1 MRKNR
6 SESGGVIIESVTNM
20 SSQTKA
26 IIIHSAHDL
35 RIGDVPLLDPGPGE
49 VEVTVTRG
57 GICGSDLHY
66 YHDGGFG
73 TVRLKEPMVLGHEI
87 AGTVTAI
94 GAGVTS
100 VQAGDRVAV
109 NPSLPCGTCRF
120 CLEGQP
126 IHCLQ
131 MRFYGSAMRFPH
143 VQGGFREKLVCTA
156 AQAVPTGNTTPPD
169 IAAFAEP
176 LAVCLH
182 AVRRAGPLAGR
193 RVLVTG
199 CGPIGALTILAAR
212 HAGAREI
219 VVTDIADPALAIA
232 LKIGADAAINTKD
245 APDALDAYKAD
256 KGYFDI
262 GFEASGNGRAL
273 ADAIACVMPRG
284 RIVQIGMGGEVAV
297 PLNLVASKEIELAGT
312 FRFFEEFTWAVELL
326 AKRAIDVT
334 PLLSA
339 TIHYTNPRSAFELA
353 SDRTKAMKVQLAF
366 D

>member
-1 MRKNR
+1 
-6 SESGGVIIESVTNM
+6 M
-20 SSQTKA
+20 SRYVKA
-26 IIIHSAHDL
+26 VIIHSAHDL
-35 RIGDVPLLDPGPGE
+35 RMGDVPLLDPGPGE

-73 TVRLKEPMVLGHEI
+73 TVRVKEPMVLGHEI
-87 AGTVTAI
+87 AGTVSAI

-100 VQAGDRVAV
+100 VQPGDKVAV
-109 NPSLPCGTCRF
+109 NPSLACGACRY
-120 CLEGQP
+120 CLEGLP
-126 IHCLQ
+126 AHCLS

-156 AQAVPTGNTTPPD
+156 AQAVPTGIATPAD

-182 AVRRAGPLAGR
+182 AIRRAGPVAGR
-193 RVLVTG
+193 RVLITG
-199 CGPIGALTILAAR
+199 CGPIGALTLLAAR

-219 VVTDIADPALAIA
+219 VVTDIAAPALAIA
-232 LKIGADAAINTKD
+232 MKIGADAALNTKD
-245 APDALDAYKAD
+245 APESLEPYKLD

-262 GFEASGNGRAL
+262 AFEASGNGRAL
-273 ADAIACVMPRG
+273 ADAIACVAPRG

-297 PLNLVASKEIELAGT
+297 PLGQIAAKEIELAGT
-312 FRFFEEFTWAVELL
+312 FRFFEEFNWAVELL
-326 AKRAIDVT
+326 AKRAIDVV

-339 TIHYTNPRSAFELA
+339 TIPYTNARSAFEMA
-353 SDRTKAMKVQLAF
+353 SDRNRAMKVQLAF

>member
-1 MRKNR
+1 
-6 SESGGVIIESVTNM
+6 M
-20 SSQTKA
+20 SRTVKA
-26 IIIHSAHDL
+26 VVIHSAHDL
-35 RIGDVPLLDPGPGE
+35 RMGDVPLLDPGPGE

-73 TVRLKEPMVLGHEI
+73 TVRVKEPMVLGHEI
-87 AGTVTAI
+87 AGTVSAI

-100 VQAGDRVAV
+100 VKPGDKVAV
-109 NPSLPCGTCRF
+109 NPSLACGTCRY
-120 CLEGQP
+120 CLEGLP
-126 IHCLQ
+126 AHCLS

-143 VQGGFREKLVCTA
+143 VQGGFRERLVCTA
-156 AQAVPTGNTTPPD
+156 AQAVPTGDATPAD

-182 AVRRAGPLAGR
+182 AIRRAGPVAGR

-219 VVTDIADPALAIA
+219 VVTDIAAPALAIA
-232 LKIGADAAINTKD
+232 IKIGADAALNTKD
-245 APDALDAYKAD
+245 APDGLDPYKLD

-262 GFEASGNGRAL
+262 AFEASGNGRAL
-273 ADAIACVMPRG
+273 ADAIACVAPRG
-284 RIVQIGMGGEVAV
+284 RIVQIGMCGEVPV
-297 PLNLVASKEIELAGT
+297 PLGQIAAKEIELAGT
-312 FRFFEEFTWAVELL
+312 FRFFEEFNWAVELL
-326 AKRAIDVT
+326 AKRAIDVA

-339 TIHYTNPRSAFELA
+339 TIPFANARSAFELA
-353 SDRTKAMKVQLAF
+353 SDRSRAMKVQLAF

>member
-1 MRKNR
+1 MLT
-6 SESGGVIIESVTNM
+6 E
-20 SSQTKA
+20 TKA

-35 RIGDVPLLDPGPGE
+35 RIGDVPLHSPGPGE
-49 VEVTVTRG
+49 VAVSVTRG

-87 AGTVTAI
+87 AGTVSAI

-100 VQAGDRVAV
+100 VRVGDRVAV

-120 CLEGQP
+120 CLEGMP

-143 VQGGFREKLVCTA
+143 VQGGFREQLVCTQ
-156 AQAVPTGNTTPPD
+156 AQAVPTGNTTPPER
-169 IAAFAEP
+169 AAFAEP

-182 AVRRAGPLAGR
+182 AIRRAGPMAGR

-212 HAGAREI
+212 YAGAREI
-219 VVTDIADPALAIA
+219 VVTDIAAPALAIA
-232 LKIGADAAINTKD
+232 LKIGADATVNTKD
-245 APDALDAYKAD
+245 TPDALEPYKVD
-256 KGYFDI
+256 KGYFDVA
-262 GFEASGNGRAL
+262 FEASGNGRAL
-273 ADAIACVMPRG
+273 ADAIACVKPRG

-312 FRFFEEFTWAVELL
+312 FRFFEEFNWAVELL
-326 AKRAIDVT
+326 AKGAIDVA

-339 TIHYTNPRSAFELA
+339 TIHYTDARSAFDLA
-353 SDRTKAMKVQLAF
+353 SDRSKAMKVQLAF

>member
-1 MRKNR
+1 
-6 SESGGVIIESVTNM
+6 M
-20 SSQTKA
+20 SSHVKA
-26 IIIHSAHDL
+26 VVIHSAHDL
-35 RIGDVPLLDPGPGE
+35 RFGEVPLAAPGPGE

-87 AGTVTAI
+87 AGTVSAI

-100 VQAGDRVAV
+100 VNPGDKVAV
-109 NPSLPCGTCRF
+109 NPSLACRACRY
-120 CLEGQP
+120 CLEGLP
-126 IHCLQ
+126 AHCLN

-156 AQAVPTGNTTPPD
+156 EQAVPTGDATPAD

-182 AVRRAGPLAGR
+182 AIRRAGSVAGR

-219 VVTDIADPALAIA
+219 VVTDIAASALAIA
-232 LKIGADAAINTKD
+232 MKIGADAAINSKD
-245 APDALDAYKAD
+245 APDALDPYKLD
-256 KGYFDI
+256 KGYFDVA
-262 GFEASGNGRAL
+262 FEASGNGRAL
-273 ADAIACVMPRG
+273 ADAIACVAPRG
-284 RIVQIGMGGEVAV
+284 RIVQIGMGGEVPV
-297 PLNLVASKEIELAGT
+297 PLGQIAAKEIELAGT
-312 FRFFEEFTWAVELL
+312 FRFFEEFNWAVDLL
-326 AKRAIDVT
+326 AKRAIDVA

-339 TIHYTNPRSAFELA
+339 TLPFTNARSAFELA
-353 SDRTKAMKVQLAF
+353 SDRSRAMKVQLAF

>member
-1 MRKNR
+1 M
-6 SESGGVIIESVTNM
+6 SG
-20 SSQTKA
+20 QTRA
-26 IIIHSAHDL
+26 VIIHSAHDL
-35 RIGDVPLLDPGPGE
+35 RVGEVPLLDPGPGE
-49 VEVTVTRG
+49 VAVTVTRG

-66 YHDGGFG
+66 FHDGGFG

-94 GAGVTS
+94 GSGVTT
-100 VQAGDRVAV
+100 VQPGDRVAV
-109 NPSLPCGTCRF
+109 NPSLPCGNCRY
-120 CLEGQP
+120 CNAGLQ
-126 IHCLQ
+126 IHCLS

-143 VQGGFREKLVCTA
+143 VQGGFRERLVCTA
-156 AQAVPTGNTTPPD
+156 EQAVATGNTTPPEL
-169 IAAFAEP
+169 AAFAEP

-182 AVRRAGPLAGR
+182 AIRRAGPLAGM

-199 CGPIGALTILAAR
+199 CGPIGALTVLAAR

-219 VVTDIADPALAIA
+219 VVTDVAAPALGIAI
-232 LKIGADAAINTKD
+232 KIGADAAYNTKD
-245 APDALDAYKAD
+245 APDSLDSFKLD

-273 ADAIACVMPRG
+273 VDAIGCVAPRG

-312 FRFFEEFTWAVELL
+312 FRFFEEFNWAVELL
-326 AKRAIDVT
+326 ASRAIDVA

-339 TIHYTNPRSAFELA
+339 TIPFTNARSAFELA
-353 SDRTKAMKVQLAF
+353 SDRSQSMKVQLTF